1 MFESHIAHHAHE
13 LHLSRIHVIVLSQCA
28 MSKPFSWCNNKSWP
42 YTHDSL
48 SLHRRHCALVSI
60 ISHCIWV
67 SFIVASSSCLIQ
79 VYLGATIDH
88 RAYDSSSCL
97 IAQVILPLCHIWEGE
112 TVSHP
117 ILLWLHVAHHYI
129 SWSPSVGANN
139 ACPCMCFTHVYGLT
153 SKPLVVTTPI
163 PPSTTPP
170 PPSPPKEHLSHL
182 ESF

>member
-1 MFESHIAHHAHE
+1 MAYVVPWVCQPCLYVFLHFDHIHAKAICLCLNHTSLIMPMSCTCHVSMLLLLSH
-13 LHLSRIHVIVLSQCA
+13 CA

-67 SFIVASSSCLIQ
+67 NFIVASSSCLIQ

-112 TVSHP
+112 SVSHP
-117 ILLWLHVAHHYI
+117 ILLWPHVAHHYI
-129 SWSPSVGANN
+129 SWSPCVGANN
-139 ACPCMCFTHVYGLT
+139 ACPCALLMFKALHRN
-153 SKPLVVTTPI
+153 P
-163 PPSTTPP
+163 
-170 PPSPPKEHLSHL
+170 
-182 ESF
+182 

>member
-1 MFESHIAHHAHE
+1 MLESHIAHHAHE

-67 SFIVASSSCLIQ
+67 NFIVASSSCLIQ

-139 ACPCMCFTHVYGLT
+139 ACPHVLYSCLRPYIETLSCDHTHT
-153 SKPLVVTTPI
+153 SITP
-163 PPSTTPP
+163 
-170 PPSPPKEHLSHL
+170 PPKEHLNHL